1 MGETVPGACHQSERT
16 SRDSKG
22 DEMIPV
28 LGGYRWIPVISV
40 VDRLRMQIMYRYG
53 TSMVRILGGLQ
64 QVRLSI

>member
-1 MGETVPGACHQSERT
+1 
-16 SRDSKG
+16 
-22 DEMIPV
+22 MIPV